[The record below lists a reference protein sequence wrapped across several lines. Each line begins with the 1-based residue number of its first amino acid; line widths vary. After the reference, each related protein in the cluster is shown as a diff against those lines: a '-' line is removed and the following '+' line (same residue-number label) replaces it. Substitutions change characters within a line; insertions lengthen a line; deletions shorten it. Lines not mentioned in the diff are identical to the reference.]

1 MLTPTIRCALLTAAL
16 AAGAF
21 AADDS
26 ASAGLRGPVMGYVLD
41 GPMQAIRPINGIPG
55 SSTLGPAVALPF
67 PAAAAAFSPRGDFAL
82 AVSAADDHKVYL
94 LRNLGAVSPAADV
107 IDGALSGA
115 DRVLLNADASAAV
128 LLSSD
133 ARRAQLVRGLP
144 GSPSAGPPLDLSSI
158 PGSITALAVDRAA
171 TNILIAATDG
181 GQGAIYFGAAD
192 PPADPALRPRL
203 IANFGSPT
211 ALALLH
217 GDQDA
222 IIADAAVNRLTLLH
236 NFAGTPEAFLLAGE
250 RDGVSGP
257 AGLQVSP
264 DGRKLYIANGGSR
277 TLSVWNFEAQSMEAS
292 FPLDAEPTRLVP
304 LQAPSTFV
312 LNEAGENPLLLLD
325 AAENLAVYFVPAG
338 RDR

>member
-1 MLTPTIRCALLTAAL
+1 MPTPTIRCALLTAVL
-16 AAGAF
+16 AVGAF
-21 AADDS
+21 AAEDS
-26 ASAGLRGPVMGYVLD
+26 APTGLRGPVIGYVLD
-41 GPMQAIRPINGIPG
+41 GPMQAIRPVNGIPG
-55 SSTLGPAVALPF
+55 SSTLGPALALPF
-67 PAAAAAFSPRGDFAL
+67 PVAAAAFSPRGDFAL
-82 AVSAADDHKVYL
+82 AVSGADDRNVYL
-94 LRNLGAVSPAADV
+94 LRNLGAASPTADV
-107 IDGALSGA
+107 VDAALTGA
-115 DRVLLNADASAAV
+115 DRVLLNADASAAA

-133 ARRAQLVRGLP
+133 ARRLQLVRGLP

-158 PGSITALAVDRAA
+158 PGTITALAVDRAA

-181 GQGAIYFGAAD
+181 GQGALYLAAAD
-192 PPADPALRPRL
+192 PQFRPRL

-222 IIADAAVNRLTLLH
+222 VVADAAVNRLTLLR

-250 RDGVSGP
+250 RDGVAGP

-277 TLSVWNFEAQSMEAS
+277 TLDVWNFDGQSIEAS
-292 FPLDAEPTRLVP
+292 FPLDAEPTRLAP

-325 AAENLAVYFVPAG
+325 AADNLAVYFVPAG